1 MNASQLQGLKSK
13 ISNILSDISSI
24 SYTEYKELNLDR
36 MNRTSPEKDLK
47 PYYLIYLLF
56 VELLDFPYSGE
67 EEKISFTIPIKY
79 KKIYFYC
86 NIEN

>member
-24 SYTEYKELNLDR
+24 SYTEYQELNRDR

-47 PYYLIYLLF
+47 PY
-56 VELLDFPYSGE
+56 
-67 EEKISFTIPIKY
+67 
-79 KKIYFYC
+79 
-86 NIEN
+86 